1 MFYGR
6 GEWERVKELPT
17 DSPYKP
23 CLNKPLPPTS
33 FHWLNRGRA
42 GIYSSVPVIWWWLPR
57 LSAPPPLPHPFMP
70 AAAASLQLSW
80 LLLSLCS
87 IYTSRYDFW
96 GIVKQLLA
104 NSCSSLISARHWRR
118 GTGRESLHTELGIF
132 IQKCCTCSL
141 KFSHQSTHQ
150 VWNCCK
156 SYSK

>member
-1 MFYGR
+1 MAGQSEK
-6 GEWERVKELPT
+6 GEKELPT

-23 CLNKPLPPTS
+23 CFNKPLPPTS
-33 FHWLNRGRA
+33 FHWLNWGRA

-87 IYTSRYDFW
+87 TYTSRYDFW

-104 NSCSSLISARHWRR
+104 NSCSSLIPARHWKR
-118 GTGRESLHTELGIF
+118 GDEEGVLGFF
-132 IQKCCTCSL
+132 I
-141 KFSHQSTHQ
+141 HQ
-150 VWNCCK
+150 VRHFHPK
-156 SYSK
+156 PLRTHTHTQPHI